1 MASSTASDEAFTQMC
16 HHLSLSRT
24 GKVQGAVDSL
34 VLTVLAIDPDV
45 GGSDANEVA
54 QALSTY
60 FSVELPLGEVR
71 QALETHLRAGRLLP
85 ARAGGR
91 ITLSASARAEVEGR
105 IEDAGKLEETV
116 RREWL
121 LEVAAAYPGLDG
133 EALWGSLKA
142 YLAAV
147 FRQNGALAVELVRP
161 GSDKSSGTGHGLPKL
176 LATALKGCG
185 TSAVPEASGAVTI
198 FFRSSTPARTR
209 YVSQLLDGTFTFFA
223 LSVSDATAEFLR
235 GQLPSTRL
243 FLDTNVILGI
253 LDLNENPMQE
263 ATFELLA
270 FLKRHHLPYQ
280 LYCHERTLKELNE
293 LVEGASSKLLGARF
307 SPALSR
313 AVAQWSD
320 RSTKLTGIERR
331 YHALNALQPLDPK
344 VFLSKF
350 EHVMELL
357 ADKGVKLYRESP
369 PELDVLVKGD
379 YIAEFEHFLAQRHKE
394 RPYMARDHDIVVWM
408 SLQRQRG
415 RASNA
420 LKAGALLL
428 THDYAL
434 FDFDARFLRR
444 KDTSHVATAVLPQ
457 QLIQVLR
464 PLVGTKS
471 DFDTRFVE
479 VFAAPEFRTAQSD
492 YDETASLVVSYLA
505 TYEDVSTET
514 AVRVLSDEVLLAQ
527 LRPDQQTDA
536 QFRELIENA
545 VFKDNRSLLASVD
558 DERHRA
564 ELADATTRSHER
576 LAAEAAYAADEAS
589 LAAERFRSERDNV
602 FSMAQDLDRQAAAQA
617 VVLERT
623 IEQERARALDAE
635 GQLSKERARSR
646 RYLCR
651 ARIALAL
658 ALGMLGLIA
667 IVFGPELFNWKTA
680 TEHENRSQISM
691 LSGTA
696 WLGLC
701 WLVVKPKTWQVTLL
715 GVVLASAFSLV
726 TML

>member
-1 MASSTASDEAFTQMC
+1 M
-16 HHLSLSRT
+16 
-24 GKVQGAVDSL
+24 
-34 VLTVLAIDPDV
+34 AIDPQV
-45 GGSDANEVA
+45 GGGDANEVA

-71 QALETHLRAGRLLP
+71 QALETHLRDGRLLP
-85 ARAGGR
+85 ARPGGR
-91 ITLSASARAEVEGR
+91 ITLSASTRAAVEGR
-105 IEDAGKLEETV
+105 IEDASKLEETV

-133 EALWGSLKA
+133 EVLWRSLKA

-147 FRQNGALAVELVRP
+147 FRQNGALAVELLRP
-161 GSDKSSGTGHGLPKL
+161 GSDTSPGTGNGLAKL
-176 LATALKGCG
+176 LATALKAHG
-185 TSAVPEASGAVTI
+185 TYEMPDAASAVTL

-253 LDLNENPMQE
+253 LDLHENPMQE

-270 FLKRHHLPYQ
+270 FLKKHHLPYQ

-293 LVEGASSKLLGARF
+293 LVEGASRKLLVARF
-307 SPALSR
+307 TPALSR

-320 RSTKLTGIERR
+320 RTSRLTGIERR
-331 YHALNALQPLDPK
+331 YHALNAVQPLDPK

-369 PELDVLVKGD
+369 PELDVLVKGE

-394 RPYMARDHDIVVWM
+394 RPYLARDHDIVVWM
-408 SLQRQRG
+408 SLQRQRR

-444 KDTSHVATAVLPQ
+444 KDASHVATAVLPQ
-457 QLIQVLR
+457 QLVQVLR
-464 PLVGTKS
+464 PLVGTAS

-479 VFAAPEFRTAQSD
+479 VFAAPAFRTAQSD
-492 YDETASLVVSYLA
+492 YDETGSLVVSYLA

-527 LRPDQQTDA
+527 LRPGEQTEA
-536 QFRELIENA
+536 QFRELIEKA
-545 VFKDNRSLLASVD
+545 VFRDNLNLLATVD
-558 DERHRA
+558 EEKRRA
-564 ELADATTRSHER
+564 EQADVLAQSHAQVAADTAERATRAAEESRSELDD
-576 LAAEAAYAADEAS
+576 LAASTHEVE
-589 LAAERFRSERDNV
+589 
-602 FSMAQDLDRQAAAQA
+602 RQALARAED
-617 VVLERT
+617 LERMV
-623 IEQERARALDAE
+623 ERERARAIDAE
-635 GQLSKERARSR
+635 RQLNEERARSR
-646 RYLCR
+646 RSQCR
-651 ARIALAL
+651 ARIALAVV
-658 ALGMLGLIA
+658 LGVLGLVA
-667 IVFGPELFNWKTA
+667 IVFGPELLNWKTA
-680 TEHENRSQISM
+680 SEHQKRTQISV
-691 LSGTA
+691 LGGAA

-701 WLVVKPKTWQVTLL
+701 WLVVRPRTWQLILSGVVVACVIGLVTLL
-715 GVVLASAFSLV
+715 
-726 TML
+726 